1 MSNDNATRGMPN
13 RRRMI
18 TGAAAGVTALAL
30 PAAVSAASAGGG
42 SSAPPGDDLIYF
54 FGAVPPVGSD
64 RLFITT
70 GADRRAWL
78 FEAGVT
84 SHINSVRIRSG
95 TGDKTLASVKFYGG
109 TTSAIGSLIGTFT
122 YSSASG
128 DEIYMNR
135 STAAGGPYIVPAG
148 PVWIEIATSSS
159 STPLGVSVG
168 SQSAAN
174 SSSTPPWTISPS
186 YTYYDFGTTSYVDAS
201 PAVAPYFL
209 IQYIDGF

>member
-1 MSNDNATRGMPN
+1 MNPVDGTQQSPS
-13 RRRMI
+13 RRHVI
-18 TGAAAGVTALAL
+18 AGAAAGVTALAL
-30 PAAVSAASAGGG
+30 PSALSAESAGGG

-54 FGAVPPVGSD
+54 IGAVPPVGSD

-84 SHINSVRIRSG
+84 SYINIVRIRSG

-122 YSSASG
+122 YSSASS
-128 DEIYMNR
+128 DEIYMLR

-168 SQSAAN
+168 SQSTAM
-174 SSSTPPWTISPS
+174 SYSTPPWSISPS
-186 YTYYDFGTTSYVDAS
+186 YTYYDFGSTSYVDAS

-209 IQYIDGF
+209 IQYADGL